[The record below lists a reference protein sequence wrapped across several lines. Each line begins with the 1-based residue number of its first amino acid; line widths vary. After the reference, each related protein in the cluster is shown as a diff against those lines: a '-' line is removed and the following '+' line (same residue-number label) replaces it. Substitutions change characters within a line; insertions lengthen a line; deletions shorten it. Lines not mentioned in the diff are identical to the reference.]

1 MENKEKLKQ
10 TREHR
15 KKKNSKTLA
24 AITVKVH
31 HSNALVYEFLID
43 EDKILVLNRF
53 LEIRHFLKRTLPV
66 LSAAKVYM

>member
-1 MENKEKLKQ
+1 M
-10 TREHR
+10 
-15 KKKNSKTLA
+15 
-24 AITVKVH
+24 KVH